1 MTLTRRNAK
10 MTAGRGDRRGDILV
24 PLFIAD
30 PESGVAHPRSH
41 GGPRP
46 VAGRLR
52 NLAIVVPILFLF
64 WLNCLP
70 GQALALS
77 STAAETPS
85 ETAKQI
91 AESSDVSQG
100 ASPPDTSAPADATAD
115 LERIVLEPT
124 ELVLSHPGAT
134 QRLVVTGYY
143 ADGTAHDVS
152 LLCRYVSSAPQIVSI
167 SSDGVVR
174 ALAPGRADVEA
185 QLGEARSSLQA
196 RVSDQAAEVSINFSQ
211 DLLSIFTQRSC
222 NTPTCHGAIAGQA
235 GFKLSLFGYDP
246 HADYRMIVEA
256 DEGRRVDLKDPE
268 KSLLLMKPT
277 FSVPHGGG
285 KRLTLDS
292 AEYGTIAGWLK
303 QGARYNSDGPRVTDI
318 AIYPRERILLGLG
331 TSQRWVVLGTL
342 SDGTTR
348 DMTGEVKY
356 QVGNDSIV
364 QVTPEGESKAV
375 GRGQTHVMV
384 RAMGR
389 VAVARVGV
397 VDEAPMAEYPPLSA
411 HNFVDEAMIRQWKEL
426 NLVPSEICSDEEF
439 LRRVYMDVIGLLPTV
454 EESERFLADTRT
466 DKRAALI
473 DELLERD
480 EYAIYWT
487 TKLGDSFRVHQT
499 NIPSRAQGLLKRFI
513 RTFLREDRPYDEF
526 VQEILTSTGDQAR
539 NPAAMF
545 WAPMSNT
552 VLDVTN
558 VNQVT
563 TTVSRLFLGIRME
576 CVECHNHPLENL
588 TQDDFFDLS
597 AFFGQLRQKRG
608 YETYR
613 RVWWLD
619 PKSHFVHP
627 RTKEPVKPRIPF
639 DPDFPV
645 RASGDYRKDL
655 AEWITLPENPFF
667 ARSIVNR
674 IWREYFNLGIVEPYD
689 DFRTTNPPSNEV
701 LLDGLARHLIDN
713 GFRLKPVHRA
723 ILNSATYQRT
733 SSPNPR
739 NKLDDPRLFTR
750 YNIRILPAEAM
761 LDALSQVTGV
771 EHSFQVSPKGSRAQ
785 DVIYP
790 DYAGYFLSIFGYPER
805 LSLEERPKEPTLSQ
819 ALHMRFGDTVM
830 EKVQSDENV
839 VARLLESG
847 KSDREIYDHIF
858 MSAYSRRATD
868 REWNLASNYVAS
880 MGSQGVER
888 KQILDDLLW
897 TVINSQEFLVNH

>member
-1 MTLTRRNAK
+1 MILTRRNAQ
-10 MTAGRGDRRGDILV
+10 APRRGDIPV

-41 GGPRP
+41 AGPRP
-46 VAGRLR
+46 AAGRLR

-64 WLNCLP
+64 WLNFLP
-70 GQALALS
+70 GQALAS
-77 STAAETPS
+77 SSAAAEAPS

-91 AESSDVSQG
+91 AETTDVSQG
-100 ASPPDTSAPADATAD
+100 ASPPETSAPAGATAD
-115 LERIVLEPT
+115 LKRIVLEPT
-124 ELVLSHPGAT
+124 DLVLSHPGAT

-222 NTPTCHGAIAGQA
+222 NTPTCHGAITGQA

-256 DEGRRVDLKDPE
+256 DEGRRVDLEQPE

-285 KRLTLDS
+285 KRLTPDS

-303 QGARYNSDGPRVTDI
+303 QGARYNSEGPRVTDI

-331 TSQRWVVLGTL
+331 TPQRWVVLGTL

-356 QVGNDSIV
+356 QVGNDSIL

-389 VAVARVGV
+389 VAVARAGV
-397 VDEAPMAEYPPLSA
+397 VDEPPMADYPPLSA

-627 RTKEPVKPRIPF
+627 RTKKPVRPRVPF

-655 AEWITLPENPFF
+655 AAWITSPENPYF

-713 GFRLKPVHRA
+713 GFRLKAVHRA

-733 SSPNPR
+733 SSPNPQ

-771 EHSFQVSPKGSRAQ
+771 EHSFQVSPQGTRAQ
-785 DVIYP
+785 EVIYP

-830 EKVQSDENV
+830 DKVQSDENV
-839 VARLLESG
+839 VAKLLESG

-858 MSAYSRRATD
+858 MSAYSRQATD

>member
-1 MTLTRRNAK
+1 MTRISRIDK
-10 MTAGRGDRRGDILV
+10 MTAAGRGNILV

-30 PESGVAHPRSH
+30 PESRVAIPRSH
-41 GGPRP
+41 AGPQPVGGLL
-46 VAGRLR
+46 GRLGISVR
-52 NLAIVVPILFLF
+52 ILFLF
-64 WLNCLP
+64 WLTCLP
-70 GQALALS
+70 GQALALPS
-77 STAAETPS
+77 AAS
-85 ETAKQI
+85 ETRGKSAKPET
-91 AESSDVSQG
+91 AESDSAQAAG
-100 ASPPDTSAPADATAD
+100 ASGASVLADPAAN
-115 LERIVLEPT
+115 LQRIVLEPT
-124 ELVLSHPGAT
+124 DLVLAHPGAT
-134 QRLVVTGYY
+134 QRVVVTGYY

-152 LLCRYVSSAPQIVSI
+152 LFCRYVSSSPQVASV
-167 SSDGVVR
+167 SSDGIIR
-174 ALAPGRADVEA
+174 ALAPGRAEVEA
-185 QLGEARSSLQA
+185 RLGEARSGLQA

-222 NTPTCHGAIAGQA
+222 NTPTCHGAITGQA

-256 DEGRRVDLKDPE
+256 EEGRRVDLEHPE

-303 QGARYNSDGPRVTDI
+303 QGAQYNADGPRVTDI

-331 TSQRWVVLGTL
+331 TPQRWVVLGRL

-356 QVGNDSIV
+356 QVGNDSIL
-364 QVTPEGESKAV
+364 QVTPGGESKAV

-389 VAVARVGV
+389 VAVARAGV
-397 VDEAPMAEYPPLSA
+397 VDEPPMADYPPLSA
-411 HNFVDEAMIRQWKEL
+411 YNFVDEAMIRQWKEL

-439 LRRVYMDVIGLLPTV
+439 LRRVYMDVIGLLPAV

-608 YETYR
+608 WETYR

-627 RTKEPVKPRIPF
+627 RTKKPVRPRVPF

-655 AEWITLPENPFF
+655 AAWITSPENPYF

-689 DFRTTNPPSNEV
+689 DFRTTNPPSNEA

-713 GFRLKPVHRA
+713 GFRLKAVHRA

-739 NKLDDPRLFTR
+739 NNLDDPRLFTR

-771 EHSFQVSPKGSRAQ
+771 EHSFQVSPQGTRAQ
-785 DVIYP
+785 EVIYP

-830 EKVQSDENV
+830 DKVQSDENV
-839 VARLLESG
+839 VAKLLESG
-847 KSDREIYDHIF
+847 KSDREIYDYIF

>member
-1 MTLTRRNAK
+1 MTLKPRNDNR
-10 MTAGRGDRRGDILV
+10 TAVSGSASTPRCDRI
-24 PLFIAD
+24 
-30 PESGVAHPRSH
+30 
-41 GGPRP
+41 
-46 VAGRLR
+46 
-52 NLAIVVPILFLF
+52 
-64 WLNCLP
+64 LP
-70 GQALALS
+70 GVLGIAVRTLTVFCLVGFLGPAV
-77 STAAETPS
+77 AFPS
-85 ETAKQI
+85 ETPENRSES
-91 AESSDVSQG
+91 AEPDAAATDVPQAASEPGTNVLSD
-100 ASPPDTSAPADATAD
+100 PTAD
-115 LERIVLEPT
+115 LKRIVLEPA
-124 ELVLSHPGAT
+124 ELVLAHPGAT

-143 ADGTAHDVS
+143 SDGTSHDVS
-152 LLCRYVSSAPQIVSI
+152 LFCRYVSSSPQVVSV
-167 SSDGVVR
+167 SSDGVLR
-174 ALAPGRADVEA
+174 ALAPGRAEVEA
-185 QLGEARSSLQA
+185 WLGEAHSGLQA
-196 RVSDQAAEVSINFSQ
+196 RVSDQATEVSINFSQ

-222 NTPTCHGAIAGQA
+222 NTPTCHGAITGQA

-246 HADYRMIVEA
+246 QADYRMIVEA
-256 DEGRRVDLKDPE
+256 DEGRRVDLEHPE

-292 AEYGTIAGWLK
+292 AEYETIAGWLK
-303 QGARYNSDGPRVTDI
+303 QGGRYNSEGPRVTGI

-331 TSQRWVVLGTL
+331 TAQRWVVLGRL

-356 QVGNDSIV
+356 QVGDDKVV

-397 VDEAPMAEYPPLSA
+397 VDEPPMADYPPLSA

-439 LRRVYMDVIGLLPTV
+439 LRRVYLDVIGLLPTV
-454 EESERFLADTRT
+454 EESERFLADNRAG
-466 DKRAALI
+466 KRAALI
-473 DELLERD
+473 DELLDRD

-487 TKLGDSFRVHQT
+487 TKLEDSFRVHQT
-499 NIPSRAQGLLKRFI
+499 NIPSRAQGLFKRFI

-526 VQEILTSTGDQAR
+526 VQEILTSTGDQTR

-545 WAPMSNT
+545 WSPMSNT
-552 VLDVTN
+552 VLDITN

-627 RTKEPVKPRIPF
+627 RTKKPLQPRIPF

-645 RASGDYRKDL
+645 RANGDYRKDL
-655 AEWITLPENPFF
+655 AAWITSPENPFF

-689 DFRTTNPPSNEV
+689 DFRTTNPPSNEA

-723 ILNSATYQRT
+723 ILNSMTYQRT
-733 SSPNPR
+733 SSPNPL

-771 EHSFQVSPKGSRAQ
+771 EHSFQVSPKGTRAQ
-785 DVIYP
+785 DVIYS

-830 EKVQSDENV
+830 DKVQSDENM
-839 VARLLESG
+839 VAKLLESG
-847 KSDREIYDHIF
+847 KSDREIYDHVF

-868 REWNLASNYVAS
+868 REWNLASNYLAS
-880 MGSQGVER
+880 MDSQGVEQ

>member
-1 MTLTRRNAK
+1 MTLKPRTAE
-10 MTAGRGDRRGDILV
+10 MTPAGRGDIPV
-24 PLFIAD
+24 PRFMAD
-30 PESGVAHPRSH
+30 PESGVATPGSH
-41 GGPRP
+41 AGRRP
-46 VAGRLR
+46 VGGLLGRLG
-52 NLAIVVPILFLF
+52 IVVPILLLF
-64 WLNCLP
+64 WLTCLP
-70 GQALALS
+70 GPALALPS
-77 STAAETPS
+77 AASETRGQSAKP
-85 ETAKQI
+85 ETAK
-91 AESSDVSQG
+91 SDFAQAAD
-100 ASPPDTSAPADATAD
+100 ASATSVPADPTAD
-115 LERIVLEPT
+115 LKRIVLEPT
-124 ELVLSHPGAT
+124 DLVLSHPGAT

-152 LLCRYVSSAPQIVSI
+152 RLCRYVSSSPQVVSV
-167 SSDGVVR
+167 SSDGVLR

-185 QLGEARSSLQA
+185 QLGEARSGLQA

-222 NTPTCHGAIAGQA
+222 NTPTCHGAITGQA

-246 HADYRMIVEA
+246 QADFRMIVEA
-256 DEGRRVDLKDPE
+256 DRGRRVDLENPE

-303 QGARYNSDGPRVTDI
+303 QGARYNADGPRVTDI

-331 TSQRWVVLGTL
+331 TPQRWVVLGRL

-356 QVGNDSIV
+356 QVGDDNV
-364 QVTPEGESKAV
+364 VKVTPEGESKAV

-397 VDEAPMAEYPPLSA
+397 VDEPPMADYPPLA
-411 HNFVDEAMIRQWKEL
+411 ARNFVDQAMIRQWKEL
-426 NLVPSEICSDEEF
+426 NLVPSAISSDQEF
-439 LRRVYMDVIGLLPTV
+439 LRRVYLDVIGLLPTV
-454 EESERFLADTRT
+454 EESERFLADPRA

-473 DELLERD
+473 DELLDRD

-487 TKLGDSFRVHQT
+487 TKLEDSFRVHQT
-499 NIPSRAQGLLKRFI
+499 PIPSRAQGRFRRFI
-513 RTFLREDRPYDEF
+513 RTFLRNDRPYDEF
-526 VQEILTSTGDQAR
+526 VQEILTSTGDQTR
-539 NPAAMF
+539 NPAAIF
-545 WAPMSNT
+545 WSPMSNT
-552 VLDVTN
+552 VLDITN

-608 YETYR
+608 WETYR

-619 PKSHFVHP
+619 PKSNFVHP
-627 RTKEPVKPRIPF
+627 RTRKPVQPRIPF
-639 DPDFPV
+639 EPDFPV

-655 AEWITLPENPFF
+655 AAWITSPENPYF

-689 DFRTTNPPSNEV
+689 DFRTTNPPSNEF

-723 ILNSATYQRT
+723 ILNSTTYQRT

-739 NKLDDPRLFTR
+739 NKLDDPHLFTR

-771 EHSFQVSPKGSRAQ
+771 EHSFQVSPKGTRAQ

-830 EKVQSDENV
+830 DKVQSDQNV

-858 MSAYSRRATD
+858 MSAYSRKAAD
-868 REWNLASNYVAS
+868 REWDLASNYLAS